1 MVHVGKRAIV
11 IGASMGGLLA
21 ARTLADCYD
30 EVTIVERDALPQ
42 DYEPRKG
49 VPQGRHIHGLLARG
63 REILEQLFPNLTE
76 ELVAEGATAGDLVH
90 QGLWFNHGVYLSNVP
105 SNLFGI
111 AMSRP
116 LLEGGVRRRLLKFS
130 NVRLRDK
137 CDALEVVFDH
147 DQKRVTGVR
156 IQDRGGSNNT
166 ETLSTDLI
174 VDSSGRGSPS
184 PTWLASMGY
193 TKPREEQ
200 IKINLGYMTRT
211 FRRRPEHFEH
221 LQGKQFAIL
230 GACEPDWRFGA
241 ILGLERERWMV
252 TLGGYLGDYVP
263 TSDSGYLEFAR
274 SLQKP
279 EIFNVIKNAEPL
291 SPFTPY
297 LFTASLRRYYD
308 ELSRFPENFIVFGDA
323 MCSFNPVFG
332 QGMTVAGM
340 EALALR
346 QCLQAG
352 AQGSAKRFFRAAK
365 RLIDT
370 PWQIAVG
377 SDLQNPRVE
386 GARTAQVRFINWYIS
401 KFFWAAQHDGVL
413 ATRFLEVANLMQPP
427 TTLLS
432 PGTALRVW
440 KGNRRSAQLAMPPAA
455 AATMET
461 AQQQ

>member
-21 ARTLADCYD
+21 GRALADCYE

-42 DYEPRKG
+42 GYEPREG

-116 LLEGGVRRRLLKFS
+116 LLESGVRRRLLKFS
-130 NVRLRDK
+130 NVRLRDG

-147 DQKRVTGVR
+147 DQNRVTGVR
-156 IQDRGGSNNT
+156 IHDRGDSNNT
-166 ETLSTDLI
+166 ETLSADLI

-211 FRRRPEHFEH
+211 FRRQPKHFEH

-252 TLGGYLGDYVP
+252 TLGGYLGDHVP

-291 SPFTPY
+291 SHSHPIFSP
-297 LFTASLRRYYD
+297 
-308 ELSRFPENFIVFGDA
+308 
-323 MCSFNPVFG
+323 
-332 QGMTVAGM
+332 
-340 EALALR
+340 
-346 QCLQAG
+346 
-352 AQGSAKRFFRAAK
+352 RAC
-365 RLIDT
+365 
-370 PWQIAVG
+370 
-377 SDLQNPRVE
+377 
-386 GARTAQVRFINWYIS
+386 
-401 KFFWAAQHDGVL
+401 
-413 ATRFLEVANLMQPP
+413 
-427 TTLLS
+427 
-432 PGTALRVW
+432 
-440 KGNRRSAQLAMPPAA
+440 
-455 AATMET
+455 AATT
-461 AQQQ
+461 TSCLVFLKALWCLVTLSAALIRCSGKG